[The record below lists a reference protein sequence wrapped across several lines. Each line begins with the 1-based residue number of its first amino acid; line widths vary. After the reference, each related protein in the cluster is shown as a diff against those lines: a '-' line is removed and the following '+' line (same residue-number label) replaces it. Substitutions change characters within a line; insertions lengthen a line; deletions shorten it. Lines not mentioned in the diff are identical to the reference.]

1 MSIRRGKFWVLLLP
15 MLALAGSAMAAEAV
29 TCPINHT
36 DVRIARKIEEPRIDY
51 SKREGQLE
59 TMKFQ
64 DSVASD
70 RRFAQVAGLTV
81 ASIAVDSEIRIAST
95 GSSAGEP
102 TCAWPTVVTVT
113 LSTAPTV
120 YVGADHGT
128 CLREVGLGHEMQHV
142 AIDRNVI
149 DFYSP
154 IFRRQIGAMVDAM
167 NSTAPS
173 PGLDVQSWRQRIEE
187 KINAVISVQSDALN
201 SNRAARHRTLDS
213 PEEYWR
219 LSAACP
225 QVTVDPSASAARALV
240 PMHTD

>member
-1 MSIRRGKFWVLLLP
+1 MLLPP
-15 MLALAGSAMAAEAV
+15 MLALGGSAEAAEGMS
-29 TCPINHT
+29 CPVNHT

-64 DSVASD
+64 DSLASD
-70 RRFAQVAGLTV
+70 RSFARVAGLTV

-95 GSSAGEP
+95 GNAIGEP

-120 YVGADHGT
+120 YVGADHGI
-128 CLREVGLGHEMQHV
+128 CSRDIGLGHEMQHV

-167 NSTAPS
+167 NSAAPS
-173 PGLDVQSWRQRIEE
+173 PGLDIQSWRQRIEE
-187 KINAVISVQSDALN
+187 KINAVIAVTSDSLN
-201 SNRAARHRTLDS
+201 SNRAARHRSLDS
-213 PEEYWR
+213 PSEYWR

-225 QVTVDPSASAARALV
+225 QVTVDPSASAARARAV
-240 PMHTD
+240 HTD

>member
-15 MLALAGSAMAAEAV
+15 MLALGGSAEAAEGM
-29 TCPINHT
+29 TCPVNHT
-36 DVRIARKIEEPRIDY
+36 DVRIERKIEEPRIDY
-51 SKREGQLE
+51 SKRDTQLE
-59 TMKFQ
+59 TMKFK

-70 RRFAQVAGLTV
+70 RGFAHVAGLTV

-95 GSSAGEP
+95 GNATGEP

-113 LSTAPTV
+113 FSTAPTV

-142 AIDRNVI
+142 TIDRNVI

-154 IFRRQIGAMVDAM
+154 IFRRQIGAMIDAM
-167 NSTAPS
+167 NSTKPS

-187 KINAVISVQSDALN
+187 KINAVISVESDALN
-201 SNRAARHRTLDS
+201 SNRAARHRILDS

-219 LSAACP
+219 LSQACP
-225 QVTVDPSASAARALV
+225 QVTVDPSSAAARARV
-240 PMHTD
+240 SAHID